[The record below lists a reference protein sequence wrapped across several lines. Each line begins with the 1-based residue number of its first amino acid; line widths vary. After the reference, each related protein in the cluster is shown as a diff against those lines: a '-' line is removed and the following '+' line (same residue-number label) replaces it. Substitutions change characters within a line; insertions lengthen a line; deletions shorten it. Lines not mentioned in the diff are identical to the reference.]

1 MNQRTIENLKKYSD
15 MYKEICDNLPYEDIA
30 SMVDI
35 LWKACREGKAIYTM
49 GNGGHCNTASH
60 MINDIAKHTTS
71 SDDKKAVVSE
81 SLRFKTMC
89 LNDSMSFVTGIAN
102 DMGFDHI
109 FAEQLQ
115 NWVQPGDVVIGISGS
130 GNSENILKAFGIAR
144 AKGATSICLA
154 GFKGGKA
161 VKEADLCIVVPCNKM
176 VMVEDFHLMINH
188 MVADEL
194 KRLVQEREE
203 ITG

>member
-1 MNQRTIENLKKYSD
+1 MNEKVRRNLENYSK
-15 MYKEICDNLPYEDIA
+15 MFKEVCDRLPYEDIA
-30 SMVDI
+30 RMVDI
-35 LWKACREGKAIYTM
+35 LWKACREGKAVYTM
-49 GNGGHCNTASH
+49 GNGGHCNTAAH

-71 SDDKKAVVSE
+71 SDDKKAVISE
-81 SLRFKTMC
+81 NLRFKTMC
-89 LNDSMSFVTGIAN
+89 LNDSMSLVTGIAN
-102 DMGFDHI
+102 DMGYDHI
-109 FAEQLQ
+109 YAEQLK
-115 NWVQPGDVVIGISGS
+115 NWAAPGDVVIGVSGS
-130 GNSENILKAFGIAR
+130 GNSENILKAFRVAR

-161 VKEADLCIVVPCNKM
+161 LAEADLCIVVPCDKM

-194 KRLVQEREE
+194 KRLVQNREE